1 MFAPDLAVIQGSG
14 HLATLPVVG
23 LLAAE
28 TVLLLQMASQIGSRT
43 GRRPMLELIK
53 RIKLLDERA
62 LEALTGWRHPGADRL
77 MQMLTRLADPL
88 SVIVIVILMMS
99 AQEPLATA
107 GHRAAFAVVA
117 SHAFAQL
124 LKRGVGRRRPR
135 MPEGFAPLV
144 KVPDRFSFPS
154 GHAAAAL
161 AIGLPLAEM
170 LPATLGA
177 LVLAL
182 AAFVGL
188 SRCYLGIHYPCDV
201 FAGWILAIA
210 AHVFDITAL
219 P

>member
-1 MFAPDLAVIQGSG
+1 MI
-14 HLATLPVVG
+14 
-23 LLAAE
+23 
-28 TVLLLQMASQIGSRT
+28 
-43 GRRPMLELIK
+43 ELIK

-62 LEALTGWRHPGADRL
+62 LEALTGRRHPGADRL
-77 MQMLTRLADPL
+77 MRMLTHLADPL
-88 SVIVIVILMMS
+88 SVILWVILMMA

-107 GHRAAFAVVA
+107 GRRAAFALAV

-124 LKRGVGRRRPR
+124 LKRGIGRRRPQ
-135 MPEGFAPLV
+135 MPPGFAPLV

-170 LPATLGA
+170 LPTQLGA

-182 AAFVGL
+182 AVCVGL

-210 AHVFDITAL
+210 AHVFDIVAL